1 MKDILIA
8 VKEFYSWETETTKE
22 RVIEVISKF
31 WITGLG
37 LLAIV
42 GWLVIVGATIMN
54 PSMWDNVQ
62 FGIYDTLG
70 Y

>member
-1 MKDILIA
+1 MKDMLIA
-8 VKEFYSWETETTKE
+8 IKEFYSWETETTKD
-22 RVIEVISKF
+22 RVIEAIAKF

-37 LLAIV
+37 LIALI
-42 GWLVIVGATIMN
+42 GWLTIVVATIMN
-54 PSMWDNVQ
+54 PSMWNNVQ

>member
-1 MKDILIA
+1 MKTILNTLT
-8 VKEFYSWETETTKE
+8 KFYSWETETTKE

-42 GWLVIVGATIMN
+42 GWLAIVGATIMN
-54 PSMWDNVQ
+54 PSMWDGVQ
-62 FGIYDTLG
+62 FGLIDTLG
-70 Y
+70 D